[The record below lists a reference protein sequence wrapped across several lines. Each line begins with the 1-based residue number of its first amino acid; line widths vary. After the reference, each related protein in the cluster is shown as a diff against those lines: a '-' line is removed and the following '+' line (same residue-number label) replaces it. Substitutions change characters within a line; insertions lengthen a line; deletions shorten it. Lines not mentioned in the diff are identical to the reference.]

1 MVWNLTEADAYIRL
15 NTLDNEDYIDAEAER
30 QTALLNVASTT
41 LTRKYNAYT
50 IPNEAVYIF
59 ATVLGAAFNDTNKLA
74 KQGVSSFNV
83 KGISFSFKNATSK
96 DLASLIPAESVALIG
111 EANDVTL
118 STGRSVKWT
127 VM

>member
-1 MVWNLTEADAYIRL
+1 MVWNLTDADAYIRL
-15 NTLDNEDYIDAEAER
+15 NTLDNEDFLDAETER

-59 ATVLGAAFNDTNKLA
+59 ATVLGAAFNDTNKLG
-74 KQGVSSFNV
+74 KQGVSAFNV
-83 KGISFSFKNATSK
+83 KGISFTFKNATSK
-96 DLASLIPAESVALIG
+96 NLASLIPTEAVALIG
-111 EANDVTL
+111 EANGITL
-118 STGRSVKWT
+118 PTGRSVKWT

>member
-96 DLASLIPAESVALIG
+96 DLASLIPAESIALIG

>member
-15 NTLDNEDYIDAEAER
+15 NTLDNEDYTDAEAER

>member
-118 STGRSVKWT
+118 SSGRSVKWT

>member
-1 MVWNLTEADAYIRL
+1 MVWDLTEADAYIRL
-15 NTLDNEDYIDAEAER
+15 NTLDNEDFIDAEAER

-59 ATVLGAAFNDTNKLA
+59 ATVLGAAFNDTNKIG
-74 KQGVSSFNV
+74 KQGVSAFNV
-83 KGISFSFKNATSK
+83 KGISFTFKNATAR
-96 DLASLIPAESVALIG
+96 DLASLIPAEAIAIIG
-111 EANDVTL
+111 EANDVAL
-118 STGRSVKWT
+118 STGRNVKWT